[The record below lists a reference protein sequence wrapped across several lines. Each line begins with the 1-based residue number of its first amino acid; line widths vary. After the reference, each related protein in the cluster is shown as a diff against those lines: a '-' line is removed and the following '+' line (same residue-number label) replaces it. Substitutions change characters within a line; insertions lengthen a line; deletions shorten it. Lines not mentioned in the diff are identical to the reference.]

1 MKNTKLIKRSQL
13 SGLANSASARHH
25 ATHVLIDQACQSV
38 YQTTRPSIDNVF
50 LAGGG
55 KFSRSSVEKRSR
67 HRGVLDAWQRRWD
80 DANPQ
85 ERKRKLGTE
94 QPNSRVGEGR
104 RDTAVQCRQSAFA
117 HSEKP
122 VLERE
127 LKRLLRKLEK
137 VENQLSAA
145 LECIEKQDQRHA
157 VDCEEKSQLKL
168 ELQRARS
175 KPHPRLPKVFSNS
188 IDGPSRH

>member
-25 ATHVLIDQACQSV
+25 ATHVLIDQACQFV
-38 YQTTRPSIDNVF
+38 YQTARPSIDNVF

-67 HRGVLDAWQRRWD
+67 HRGVLDTWQGRWD
-80 DANPQ
+80 EANPEKQKKRPRSERSKSRVPDCERDAN
-85 ERKRKLGTE
+85 
-94 QPNSRVGEGR
+94 
-104 RDTAVQCRQSAFA
+104 VQCDQSAFA
-117 HSEKP
+117 HSDKP

-127 LKRLLRKLEK
+127 LTRLLRRLEK

-157 VDCEEKSQLKL
+157 IDCEEKSQLKL